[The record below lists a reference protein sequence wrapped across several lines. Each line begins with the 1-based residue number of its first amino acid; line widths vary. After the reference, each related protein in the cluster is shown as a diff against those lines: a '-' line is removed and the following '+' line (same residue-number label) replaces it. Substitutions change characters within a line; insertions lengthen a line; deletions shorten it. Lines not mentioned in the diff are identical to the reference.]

1 VKRNSSSPSPKKTER
16 RWFDVPAIGAF
27 LIVFWAYLAS
37 ASQLHGQVYSVD
49 AVAGGSQNKGASV
62 SEAEF
67 GKIPDGT
74 VKLFTLRNLKG
85 ATAKIISYGAIVTE
99 IQVPDRSGAMTNV
112 ILSAPNLEAYLK
124 GFGGAAAVMGRYANR
139 IANARF
145 TLDGVEYKLAANN
158 GKNHLHGG
166 LKNFSKVLWTGKQW
180 DPTRQPDPAV
190 ELIYISK
197 DGEEGY
203 PGNLTVKVTY
213 TLTKNNELRIEYEAT
228 TDKATPVNFANHAY
242 FNLAG
247 GGSALDYELWLGAEE
262 YTPFDAEQIPTGEIA
277 SVKGTPFDFTTPTR
291 IGTRIDQLKPKP
303 GGYDQNY
310 VLKSDGRTP
319 VLFARLTDPKS
330 GRVMEVRT
338 TEPAV
343 QLYSANHLKH
353 TAVCLET
360 QHYPD
365 SPNKPQFPSTIV
377 RPGETF
383 KSTTIYAFSTKAK

>member
-1 VKRNSSSPSPKKTER
+1 MNAKLRTFGIPSVGAVIIVLCACLATPSPMH
-16 RWFDVPAIGAF
+16 A
-27 LIVFWAYLAS
+27 
-37 ASQLHGQVYSVD
+37 QVYSVN
-49 AVAGGSQNKGASV
+49 AVGGGVQNKGPDVDESV
-62 SEAEF
+62 F
-67 GKIPDGT
+67 GKMPDGT
-74 VKLFTLRNLKG
+74 PVKLYTLHNSKG
-85 ATAKIISYGAIVTE
+85 ATAKIITFGAIIAE
-99 IQVPDRSGAMTNV
+99 IQVPDRTGAMTNI
-112 ILSAPNLEAYLK
+112 ILSAPNLESYLK

-139 IANARF
+139 IANAQF
-145 TLDGVEYKLAANN
+145 TLDGVKYKLAANN
-158 GKNHLHGG
+158 GKHHLHGG
-166 LKNFSKVLWTGKQW
+166 PRNFSKVVWKGLVRPMDQEGSTSVQL
-180 DPTRQPDPAV
+180 TYV
-190 ELIYISK
+190 SK

-213 TLTKNNELRIEYEAT
+213 TLTENNELRIDYEAT
-228 TDKATPVNFANHAY
+228 TDKATPVNFTNHAY

-247 GGSALDYELWLGAEE
+247 SGSALDHELWLAAEE

-365 SPNKPQFPSTIV
+365 SPNKPEFPSTIV

-383 KSTTIYAFSTKAK
+383 KSTTIYAFSTKPK